1 MDNHQIFLENKFK
14 KVAELIKENSK
25 VLDIGC
31 NNGIFRNF
39 IRNCEYYGV
48 DIDKNLV
55 NELIKKNIKA
65 KQADLNKDEI
75 PFKNQK
81 FDYILLLDILEHVI
95 DTKKLLLESKK
106 RLNESGKIII
116 TLPND
121 YHFLNKIRFL
131 FNKPITKDPF
141 DPYGHLHYFSIKTG
155 EKFLIDNRFEI
166 LKKDIIPPTNPSFL
180 PQFLKN
186 FLAKIFPQSFA
197 RDILYLLEPT
207 D

>member
-1 MDNHQIFLENKFK
+1 MGNHQIFLENKFK
-14 KVAELIKENSK
+14 KVAELIRENSK

-31 NNGIFRNF
+31 NNGMFRRF
-39 IRNCEYYGV
+39 IPNCKYYGV

-55 NELIKKNIKA
+55 NKLIKKNIKA
-65 KQADLNKDEI
+65 KQADLNKNEI

-95 DTKKLLLESKK
+95 DSKKLLIESKK

-121 YHFLNKIRFL
+121 YHLLNKVRFL
-131 FNKPITKDPF
+131 FNRSITENPF

-155 EKFLIDNRFEI
+155 ERFLINSGFKV
-166 LKKDIIPPTNPSFL
+166 LKKDYIASTNPSFL
-180 PQFLKN
+180 PQVFKN

-197 RDILYLLEPT
+197 RDILYILS
-207 D
+207 